1 MSQENVERTR
11 LGYEAFNR
19 GDIDGTLDLC
29 APDIEWQDMAIDT
42 PPIQGRDAL
51 RSLFEE
57 VRAPWDDIRREPEEI
72 IDLGEDRVLVLFR
85 TTGRGRASGIE
96 VEARG
101 ADLLTLREGLL
112 IRWAAYADRAEALD
126 AAGLR
131 K

>member
-57 VRAPWDDIRREPEEI
+57 VRAPWDEIRREPEEI

-101 ADLLTLREGLL
+101 ADLLTLHEGLL